1 MDGERFTEVPDVR
14 RCECCGK
21 PYDRDDDCVAVDSRD
36 LLNWLSALWW
46 RDPRLSG
53 LVFSRLMLPRA
64 PLQQLAPMIGASK
77 ATTTRLWKRL
87 ESAAPA
93 VAAWLRG
100 AERRGGKR
108 NPRADRTR
116 HLVPGTVEPVVGSLN
131 REET

>member
-36 LLNWLSALWW
+36 LLNWLAALWW

-64 PLQQLAPMIGASK
+64 PLQQLAPMSGASK

-87 ESAAPA
+87 ETAAPA

-108 NPRADRTR
+108 NPAVRGRESAS
-116 HLVPGTVEPVVGSLN
+116 VPCTGVVRPEIGC
-131 REET
+131 